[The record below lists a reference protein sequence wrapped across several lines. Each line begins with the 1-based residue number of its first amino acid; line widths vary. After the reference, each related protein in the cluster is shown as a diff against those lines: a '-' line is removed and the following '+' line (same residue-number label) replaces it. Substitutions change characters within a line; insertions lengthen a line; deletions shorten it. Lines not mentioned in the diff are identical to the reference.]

1 MQWFK
6 ELTSNERNLIIYGGV
21 LVSIALFWVF
31 VFQPINHSIRVKSNQ
46 KIEIQKQLKQ
56 MQSSERLFKIQ
67 SSNNQKYQREL
78 NQPFNVWIDG
88 KLLEKQL
95 SQYVTRSEPKDA
107 QTLILTFE
115 SVVFDDLISWLQPL
129 TQNYNIH
136 ITEAD
141 VALTDRSNGL
151 CNARITLEE
160 K

>member
-6 ELTSNERNLIIYGGV
+6 ELTSNEKNLIIYGGI

-31 VFQPINHSIRVKSNQ
+31 VYQPINHSIKMKSNQ

-129 TQNYNIH
+129 AKNYNIN